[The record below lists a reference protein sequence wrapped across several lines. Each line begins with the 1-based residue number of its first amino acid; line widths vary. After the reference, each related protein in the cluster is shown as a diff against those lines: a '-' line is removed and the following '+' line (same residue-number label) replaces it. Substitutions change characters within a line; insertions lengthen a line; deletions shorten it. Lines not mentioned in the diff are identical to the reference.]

1 MFQEKKFKRVFK
13 FLYLKKLGLKVTIPL
28 WPPTPRNRNVLC
40 WAANPKKNNPMFL
53 HNALSGTVVIGCRLA
68 NELPMVYRPVERRC
82 WFVVSHSIGRKLRL
96 VSSKGAKDICRDG
109 VNRFHLRLPR
119 AGILLAGIVQ
129 QWNLV
134 TYETSSCT
142 WVGFPHF

>member
-1 MFQEKKFKRVFK
+1 
-13 FLYLKKLGLKVTIPL
+13 
-28 WPPTPRNRNVLC
+28 
-40 WAANPKKNNPMFL
+40 MFL

-96 VSSKGAKDICRDG
+96 VSSKCAKDICRDG

-119 AGILLAGIVQ
+119 AGILLTGIVQ

-142 WVGFPHF
+142 WVGFPHFDTSRARLMLLSNYVIKLPLSLLTIGRRKPYKCLKKIFIVFAKPFFLV